1 MKTVNEQIHTV
12 AAAAEQQSQTLLGVT
27 SDMGKMTGIAQQSS
41 KEAIEAVNV
50 NKHLSSLSQTLDQ
63 TMQQFKI
70 G

>member
-1 MKTVNEQIHTV
+1 
-12 AAAAEQQSQTLLGVT
+12 
-27 SDMGKMTGIAQQSS
+27 MGKMTGIAQQSS
-41 KEAIEAVNV
+41 NEAIEAVNV